1 MRGAEIAEALGFAQ
15 FAGGDLQGAQRQRR
29 VLRDAAGA
37 LAHASVEF
45 RRGADFVHQADAPGF
60 VRVDAACGQ
69 EQVERAAPADGA
81 GQCIDAGRFVAD
93 AEACCGNPED
103 GVGGGET
110 KICGERHHHPAS
122 DAGTADRGEQGL
134 LELHERAQRAARHIA
149 VARDGAGLGALV
161 RELGDVGAGHEGV
174 AFAAQDDGADL
185 RVGVQRRDGTRKL
198 LPHLHGDGVPAFG
211 LIEDDP
217 ADGAFLLVTYASA
230 HVCIVP
236 AMAQEHEGNGPLAG
250 TFVLDVTHVMAG
262 SYCGLLLSMMGAEV
276 VKVERAGG
284 GDDLRRHQTL
294 SGGAFRPH
302 DAVNHGK
309 RSLAVDLR
317 DPRGAD
323 VLRRL
328 AGGADVFVENY
339 RPGTLARL
347 GVGPDALRQRNPR
360 LVTCSITGFGA
371 SGPEADQP
379 GFDLVAQGAAGIMSL
394 TGEPGRPPVV
404 AGVPLSDLNAGGF
417 AAMGIVSALLERER
431 TGRGQ
436 HVDTS
441 LFEAALA
448 YTVWESAAWFDLGQ
462 VPGPAGSSHR
472 LGSPYAAFA
481 TADGHLT
488 LGAATQSNWER
499 LCRALG
505 RPELA
510 ADARF
515 ADGQARLRNKP
526 ELFAALEAIFAT
538 DTTDAWVARLRA
550 EGVPSGPV
558 RNVADAHASPQAHAR
573 EMSVSLGEHDGR
585 ERRVIGTPVKL
596 SRTPWRVSGRVA
608 AYGEDGD
615 AVLRGAGF
623 SDAEITALH
632 GAGVLCGGASRPRDP
647 G

>member
-1 MRGAEIAEALGFAQ
+1 M
-15 FAGGDLQGAQRQRR
+15 
-29 VLRDAAGA
+29 
-37 LAHASVEF
+37 
-45 RRGADFVHQADAPGF
+45 
-60 VRVDAACGQ
+60 
-69 EQVERAAPADGA
+69 
-81 GQCIDAGRFVAD
+81 
-93 AEACCGNPED
+93 
-103 GVGGGET
+103 T
-110 KICGERHHHPAS
+110 
-122 DAGTADRGEQGL
+122 
-134 LELHERAQRAARHIA
+134 
-149 VARDGAGLGALV
+149 
-161 RELGDVGAGHEGV
+161 
-174 AFAAQDDGADL
+174 
-185 RVGVQRRDGTRKL
+185 
-198 LPHLHGDGVPAFG
+198 
-211 LIEDDP
+211 
-217 ADGAFLLVTYASA
+217 
-230 HVCIVP
+230 
-236 AMAQEHEGNGPLAG
+236 QEHEGVGPLAG

-284 GDDLRRHQTL
+284 GDDLRRHQTM

-328 AGGADVFVENY
+328 ADRADAFVENY

-417 AAMGIVSALLERER
+417 AAMGILSALLERER

-462 VPGPAGSSHR
+462 VQGPAGSSHR

-505 RPELA
+505 RPDWRATRASQTGKRAAQQAGSLAELV
-510 ADARF
+510 
-515 ADGQARLRNKP
+515 
-526 ELFAALEAIFAT
+526 AIFAT
-538 DTTDAWVARLRA
+538 DTTEAWVARLRA

-558 RNVADAHASPQAHAR
+558 RNVAEAHASPQAHAR

-615 AVLRGAGF
+615 AVLRSAGF
-623 SDAEITALH
+623 SDTEIAALRE
-632 GAGVLCGGASRPRDP
+632 AGVLCGGA
-647 G
+647 

>member
-1 MRGAEIAEALGFAQ
+1 MS
-15 FAGGDLQGAQRQRR
+15 QGEERQ
-29 VLRDAAGA
+29 
-37 LAHASVEF
+37 
-45 RRGADFVHQADAPGF
+45 
-60 VRVDAACGQ
+60 
-69 EQVERAAPADGA
+69 
-81 GQCIDAGRFVAD
+81 
-93 AEACCGNPED
+93 
-103 GVGGGET
+103 
-110 KICGERHHHPAS
+110 
-122 DAGTADRGEQGL
+122 
-134 LELHERAQRAARHIA
+134 
-149 VARDGAGLGALV
+149 
-161 RELGDVGAGHEGV
+161 
-174 AFAAQDDGADL
+174 
-185 RVGVQRRDGTRKL
+185 
-198 LPHLHGDGVPAFG
+198 
-211 LIEDDP
+211 
-217 ADGAFLLVTYASA
+217 
-230 HVCIVP
+230 
-236 AMAQEHEGNGPLAG
+236 GPLAG
-250 TFVLDVTHVMAG
+250 AFVLDVTHVMAG
-262 SYCGLLLSMMGAEV
+262 SYCGLLLALMGADV

-284 GDDLRRHQTL
+284 GDDLRRNQTL

-309 RSLAVDLR
+309 RSLALDLR

-328 AGGADVFVENY
+328 ADRADAFVENY

-347 GVGPDALRQRNPR
+347 GVGPEALRARSPR

-404 AGVPLSDLNAGGF
+404 AGVPVSDLNAGSF
-417 AAMGIVSALLERER
+417 AAMGILSALLERER
-431 TGRGQ
+431 TGLGQ

-448 YTVWESAAWFDLGQ
+448 YTVWESATWFDLGQ

-472 LGSPYAAFA
+472 LGSPYAAFR

-499 LCRALG
+499 LCRAIG

-515 ADGQARLRNKP
+515 ANGLDRLRNKA
-526 ELFAALEAIFAT
+526 ELFAELEAILAT
-538 DTTDAWVARLRA
+538 DTTERWVARLRA

-558 RNVADAHASPQAHAR
+558 RSIAEAHASPQARAR
-573 EMSVSLGEHDGR
+573 AMSVSLGEHDGR

-596 SRTPWRVSGRVA
+596 SRTPWRVGGRVA

-623 SDAEITALH
+623 SDAEIAALRE
-632 GAGVLCGGASRPRDP
+632 AGVLCGGGAP
-647 G
+647 GGGR